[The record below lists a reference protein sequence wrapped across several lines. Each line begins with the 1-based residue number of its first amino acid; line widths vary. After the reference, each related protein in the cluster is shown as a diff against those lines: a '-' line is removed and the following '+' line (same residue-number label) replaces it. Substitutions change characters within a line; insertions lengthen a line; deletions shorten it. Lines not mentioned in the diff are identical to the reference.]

1 MAIYT
6 TRTLTPRFA
15 TPLLA
20 LALTSLLQHLDSD
33 TLASEPTNPN
43 ESWGTSSLIANTR
56 PTLGATSCAATAC
69 HAGPSAGVSSTSATR
84 GSEYPLW
91 LESDPH
97 AKSWQTLNS
106 PKSLDI
112 LRRLN
117 IVVDGTL
124 LNVPAFKNCLACH
137 NSSTELASAEL
148 DSAELD
154 SNLPLPKTPEGVGC
168 EACHGPA
175 NQWKHE
181 HYQGPHSLHNAIEN
195 LGMVN
200 TKSLPTQAKTC
211 TLCHVGAPDRDM
223 NHDIIAAGHPALYF
237 DFNTYLQAYPKHWR
251 LSSDSQ
257 SNPNRSAQQWLAG
270 QLAATDSELEL
281 LQTRLSALTHPDASH
296 NSTSTSTWPEFA
308 NFQCTDCHQTLSNS
322 PTSKSTPLGQPS
334 PRLWNL
340 QALWILNS
348 PPIPAN
354 LPPPLNT
361 LSLSAQNP
369 PEPQILTLQILRQK
383 LSQQMQSLFPP
394 NATAKWQTA
403 DQHHYAANLWNHLAH
418 DQPSP
423 DWEITSLA
431 YIASLPAFASQTNP
445 PNPHIKSQIS
455 ILRESLLFP
464 PNSQSPQTSTNIN
477 WKSSLTPLIDAFPPN
492 NAFPPIDAFP

>member
-1 MAIYT
+1 MALYT
-6 TRTLTPRFA
+6 TRTVYPRFA

-20 LALTSLLQHLDSD
+20 LALTFLLEL
-33 TLASEPTNPN
+33 LASETCASEPPDPN
-43 ESWGTSSLIANTR
+43 ETWGTSSLIDKSH

-69 HAGPSAGVSSTSATR
+69 HGGPSAGVSSTSATR

-106 PKSLDI
+106 PNSLDI

-117 IVVDGTL
+117 IVVDGIL

-137 NSSTELASAEL
+137 NSSTELAATAEL
-148 DSAELD
+148 AA
-154 SNLPLPKTPEGVGC
+154 NLPLPKTPEGVGC

-175 NQWKHE
+175 EQWNYE
-181 HYQGPHSLHNAIEN
+181 HYQGPNSLRHAIEN

-200 TKSLPTQAKTC
+200 TKSLPVQAKTC

-237 DFNTYLQAYPKHWR
+237 DFNTYIQAYPKHWR

-257 SNPNRSAQQWLAG
+257 SNPNRLAQQWLAG

-281 LQTRLSALTHPDASH
+281 LQTRLSAYPHPNPS
-296 NSTSTSTWPEFA
+296 STSTSSSTWPEFA
-308 NFQCTDCHQTLSNS
+308 NFQCTDCHQSLSNS
-322 PTSKSTPLGQPS
+322 PTSKQPPLGQPS

-348 PPIPAN
+348 PPAPES
-354 LPPPLNT
+354 LPPPLDT
-361 LSLSAQNP
+361 LSLSPQNP
-369 PEPQILTLQILRQK
+369 PAPQILALQIQRQK
-383 LSQQMQSLFPP
+383 LSQQMQSLFPS
-394 NATAKWQTA
+394 NAPAKWQTA
-403 DQHHYAANLWNHLAH
+403 DQRLYASKLWNHLA
-418 DQPSP
+418 QNQASP

-431 YIASLPAFASQTNP
+431 YIASLPAFASPSNP
-445 PNPHIKSQIS
+445 PDPHIQTKLSN
-455 ILRESLLFP
+455 LRDSLLFP
-464 PNSQSPQTSTNIN
+464 PNSQSPETSTNIH
-477 WKSSLTPLIDAFPPN
+477 WKASLAPLIDALSDTP
-492 NAFPPIDAFP
+492 